1 MVWPFVPGTWQ
12 VIPVRARS
20 LMEEKADA
28 KTSLRE
34 AAMRALENAY
44 APYSNFRVGAALQ
57 TRDGTVITGC
67 NMENSAYGLAICAE
81 TLAVA
86 SAVSQG
92 LTEFDEIAIATDDSE
107 PTPPCGACRQ
117 VLNEFAPSI
126 KISSYTRDGK
136 EASWTLDELLPHA
149 FVLHQSRGRT

>member
-1 MVWPFVPGTWQ
+1 MT
-12 VIPVRARS
+12 RDS
-20 LMEEKADA
+20 THDH
-28 KTSLRE
+28 SLRE
-34 AAMRALENAY
+34 AALRALDNAY
-44 APYSNFRVGAALQ
+44 APYSNFRVGAALR
-57 TRDGTVITGC
+57 TRSGEVVTGC

-117 VLNEFAPSI
+117 VLNEFAPNI
-126 KISSYTRDGK
+126 TISSYTREGR
-136 EASWTLDELLPHA
+136 EATWTLRELLPHA
-149 FVLHQSRGRT
+149 FVLNPSRGRV

>member
-1 MVWPFVPGTWQ
+1 MVRDSKQ
-12 VIPVRARS
+12 
-20 LMEEKADA
+20 DD
-28 KTSLRE
+28 SLRE
-34 AAMRALENAY
+34 AALRALDNAY
-44 APYSNFRVGAALQ
+44 APYSNFRVGAALR
-57 TRDGTVITGC
+57 TRTGEVVTGC

-117 VLNEFAPSI
+117 VLNEFAPDI
-126 KISSYTRDGK
+126 TISSYTREGR
-136 EASWTLDELLPHA
+136 EATWTLRELLPHA
-149 FVLHQSRGRT
+149 FVLNPSRGRV

>member
-1 MVWPFVPGTWQ
+1 MG
-12 VIPVRARS
+12 
-20 LMEEKADA
+20 
-28 KTSLRE
+28 
-34 AAMRALENAY
+34 ALENAY
-44 APYSNFRVGAALQ
+44 APYSNFRVGAALR
-57 TRDGTVITGC
+57 TAGGDLIIGC

-92 LTEFDEIAIATDDSE
+92 LTDFVEIAIATDDSD

-117 VLNEFAPSI
+117 VLNEFAPNI
-126 KISSYTRDGK
+126 RVSSYTRDGK

-149 FVLHQSRGRT
+149 FVLNNPRGRM

>member
-1 MVWPFVPGTWQ
+1 MKQKSAAVEAP
-12 VIPVRARS
+12 
-20 LMEEKADA
+20 
-28 KTSLRE
+28 SLRE
-34 AAMRALENAY
+34 AAIAALEHAY
-44 APYSNFRVGAALQ
+44 APYSNFRVGAALR
-57 TRDGTVITGC
+57 TTEGRVVTGC

-92 LTEFDEIAIATDDSE
+92 LTRFEEIAIATDDKE

-117 VLNEFAPSI
+117 VLNEFAPNI
-126 KISSYTRDGK
+126 KISSYTRAGR

-149 FVLHQSRGRT
+149 FVLNNSRGRM

>member
-1 MVWPFVPGTWQ
+1 MKPDPKQ
-12 VIPVRARS
+12 
-20 LMEEKADA
+20 

-34 AAMRALENAY
+34 AALRALDNAY
-44 APYSNFRVGAALQ
+44 APYSNFRVGAALR
-57 TRDGTVITGC
+57 TSSGEVITGC

-92 LTEFDEIAIATDDSE
+92 LTDFDEIAIATDDTE

-117 VLNEFAPSI
+117 VLNEFAPNI
-126 KISSYTRDGK
+126 KISSYTRDGR
-136 EASWTLDELLPHA
+136 EAVWTLDELLPHA
-149 FVLHQSRGRT
+149 FVLNPSRGRV